1 MVERSQKPVGLFQ
14 ALALPV
20 LIAVVGLP
28 MAFQLIPPNAFYGV
42 RTSETLASV
51 AIWYR
56 SNFWSG
62 VAAVLVGL
70 LAAGA
75 NLCIV
80 RSSRFSERQKRW
92 VTLVTGLMAA
102 VAMASAGLMAI

>member
-1 MVERSQKPVGLFQ
+1 MVGRSQKPVGLFQ
-14 ALALPV
+14 ALTLPA

-51 AIWYR
+51 EIWYR

-62 VAAVLVGL
+62 VAALLVGL
-70 LAAGA
+70 LAVGA
-75 NLCIV
+75 NLFVV
-80 RSSRFSERQKRW
+80 RSTKLSERQKSW
-92 VTLVTGLMAA
+92 VTLGTGLMAA
-102 VAMASAGLMAI
+102 VAMAGAGLMAI